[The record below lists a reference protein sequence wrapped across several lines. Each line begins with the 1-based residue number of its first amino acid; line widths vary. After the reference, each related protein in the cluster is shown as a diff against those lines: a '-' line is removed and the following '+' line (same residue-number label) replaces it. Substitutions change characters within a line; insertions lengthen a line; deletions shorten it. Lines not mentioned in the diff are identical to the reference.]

1 MREKWRKREKR
12 DGDKHT
18 HLAWTRDGGWEKRG
32 KQTHRMVSGG
42 EGGGELS
49 QESTH
54 TLICFFLD
62 FL

>member
-1 MREKWRKREKR
+1 MVTNIHTWHEREMEVEKREANK
-12 DGDKHT
+12 
-18 HLAWTRDGGWEKRG
+18 
-32 KQTHRMVSGG
+32 HRMVSGG